1 MLKNVLD
8 DLDPK
13 LTRVFLP
20 WAIRHPRYLRSFIH
34 LARSYTHT
42 KRLREE
48 AQLSNLMV
56 PPFLILSIT
65 SRCNLHCA
73 GCYAAAVGT
82 ISYESPRVLTP
93 TILQLNREQWRKV
106 ISEASEL
113 GVFCFI
119 IAGGE
124 PFLFPGLLE
133 LFEEFKERFFLV
145 FTNGTALTEAD
156 FARVKHLANVAIIVS
171 IEGGQDVTD
180 ERRGQGVYEQ
190 ASTALQRLGKM
201 GVLTGISVTIDRLN
215 YRHWMDA
222 TQLDRFIARGVRLGF
237 LIEYI
242 PTTPELASSSQPESS
257 GGGIIDAVN
266 MNQRAMNDDHGLML
280 TREERAMFREH
291 ILRYRAAKPIYLI
304 HSPGDEEFFGG
315 CVSAG
320 RGFAHVTPAGDLTP
334 CPVSN
339 VATHNLLA
347 SSLREGLASPLFRE
361 IRANEHLLET
371 EGTPCGLFA
380 HPREVDALARAVNAY
395 RTDYRE
401 RRSEV
406 AFLHPPE
413 ALP

>member
-1 MLKNVLD
+1 MMLKNVLD

-13 LTRVFLP
+13 LTRVLLP
-20 WAIRHPRYLRSFIH
+20 WALRHPRYLRAFIH
-34 LARSYTHT
+34 LARSYIQT
-42 KRLREE
+42 KRLREKTK
-48 AQLSNLMV
+48 LRSIMV

-73 GCYAAAVGT
+73 GCYAASVGT
-82 ISYESPRVLTP
+82 ISYESAGAHKHTMP
-93 TILQLNREQWRKV
+93 QLDREQWRKV
-106 ISEASEL
+106 IAEASEL

-145 FTNGTALTEAD
+145 FTNGTALTDDD
-156 FARVKHLANVAIIVS
+156 FTRLKRLSNIAIIVS

-180 ERRGQGVYEQ
+180 ERRGTGVYEQ

-201 GVLTGISVTIDRLN
+201 GVFTGISVTIDRLN
-215 YRHWMDA
+215 YRYWMDA

-237 LIEYI
+237 FIEYI
-242 PTTPELASSSQPESS
+242 PTTPEYEYLSQLESS
-257 GGGIIDAVN
+257 GSGIRGASKMNERAVN
-266 MNQRAMNDDHGLML
+266 GDHALML

-339 VATHNLLA
+339 VATHNLLT
-347 SSLREGLASPLFRE
+347 SSLREGLASPLLKE

-380 HPREVDALARAVNAY
+380 HPKEVEALARAVNAY
-395 RTDYRE
+395 RTDCRE
-401 RRSEV
+401 RR
-406 AFLHPPE
+406 
-413 ALP
+413 